1 MEKISIIIVDNH
13 PAIRESIKTLLLNE
27 NSRFEILK
35 EFENG
40 LEVIPYLK
48 TNKPDVI
55 LLDINMPKMNGIETL
70 RKIREEH
77 GQEQNVIVFTGHDE
91 KFLIYELLKLK
102 VNGVVFK
109 DSMMKTLRDYI
120 VMVSNGSVCYPNVVN
135 RLFLFAG
142 TADRHDDELSESD
155 LKMIKL
161 ICDEH
166 TTEEI
171 AEIMC
176 MSKHSVNQ
184 YRSKLLKKTNS
195 KNIAGIVRYAI
206 KNGICN

>member
-1 MEKISIIIVDNH
+1 MGKISIIIVDNH

-27 NSRFEILK
+27 DSRFELLK

-40 LEVIPYLK
+40 LEVIPYLIL
-48 TNKPDVI
+48 NKPDVI

-70 RKIREEH
+70 RKIRDEF
-77 GQEQNVIVFTGHDE
+77 GQEQKVIIFTGHDE
-91 KFLIYELLKLK
+91 KFLIYELFKLK

-109 DSMMKTLRDYI
+109 DSMMSTLREVI
-120 VMVSNGSVCYPNVVN
+120 IMVHNGTNCFPEAVTK
-135 RLFLFAG
+135 LFPG
-142 TADRHDDELSESD
+142 TADSYLDELSASD

-171 AEIMC
+171 ADIMC
-176 MSKHSVNQ
+176 MSIHSINQ

>member
-1 MEKISIIIVDNH
+1 MGKISVIIVDNH
-13 PAIRESIKTLLLNE
+13 PAIRESIKTLMLNE
-27 NSRFEILK
+27 DSRFELLK

-40 LEVIPYLK
+40 LEVIPYLIL
-48 TNKPDVI
+48 NKPDVI

-70 RKIREEH
+70 RKIRDEF
-77 GQEQNVIVFTGHDE
+77 GQEQKVIIFTGHDE
-91 KFLIYELLKLK
+91 KFLIYELFKLK

-109 DSMMKTLRDYI
+109 DSMMSTLREVI
-120 VMVSNGSVCYPNVVN
+120 IMVHNGTNCFPEAVTK
-135 RLFLFAG
+135 LFPG
-142 TADRHDDELSESD
+142 TADSYLDELSASD

-171 AEIMC
+171 ADIMC
-176 MSKHSVNQ
+176 ASIHSVNQ

-206 KNGICN
+206 KNGICT

>member
-1 MEKISIIIVDNH
+1 MKKISIVIVDDH
-13 PAIRESIKTLLLNE
+13 PAIRDSIKSLLINE
-27 NSRFEILK
+27 DSRFDLLK

-48 TNKPDVI
+48 SNKPDVV

-70 RKIREEH
+70 RKIREEY
-77 GQEQNVIVFTGHDE
+77 GQEQKVIIFTGHDE
-91 KFLIYELLKLK
+91 KFLIYELFNLKL
-102 VNGVVFK
+102 NGVVFK
-109 DSMMKTLRDYI
+109 DSLMSTLREVI
-120 VMVSNGSVCYPNVVN
+120 IMVHNGTNCFPEAVTK
-135 RLFLFAG
+135 LFCG
-142 TADRHDDELSESD
+142 TSDSQLDGLSESD

-161 ICDEH
+161 ICEEH

-171 AEIMC
+171 ADIMC
-176 MSKHSVNQ
+176 ASVHSVNQ

-206 KNGICN
+206 NNGICT

>member
-1 MEKISIIIVDNH
+1 MGKISIIIVDNH

-27 NSRFEILK
+27 DSRFELLK

-40 LEVIPYLK
+40 LEVIPYLIL
-48 TNKPDVI
+48 NKPDVI

-70 RKIREEH
+70 HKIRDEF
-77 GQEQNVIVFTGHDE
+77 GQEQKVIIFTGHDE
-91 KFLIYELLKLK
+91 KFLIYELFKLK

-109 DSMMKTLRDYI
+109 DSMMSTLTEVI
-120 VMVSNGSVCYPNVVN
+120 IMVHNGTNCFPEAVTK
-135 RLFLFAG
+135 LFPG
-142 TADRHDDELSESD
+142 TADSYLDELSASD

-171 AEIMC
+171 ADIMC
-176 MSKHSVNQ
+176 MSIHSINQ

>member
-1 MEKISIIIVDNH
+1 MGKISIIIVDNH

-27 NSRFEILK
+27 DSRFELLK

-40 LEVIPYLK
+40 LEVIPYLIL
-48 TNKPDVI
+48 NKPDVI

-70 RKIREEH
+70 RKIRDEFGH
-77 GQEQNVIVFTGHDE
+77 EQKVIIFTGHDE
-91 KFLIYELLKLK
+91 KFLIYELFKLK

-109 DSMMKTLRDYI
+109 DSMMSTLREVI
-120 VMVSNGSVCYPNVVN
+120 IMVHNGTNCFPEAVTK
-135 RLFLFAG
+135 LFPG
-142 TADRHDDELSESD
+142 TADSYLDELSASD

-171 AEIMC
+171 ADIMC
-176 MSKHSVNQ
+176 MSIHSINQ

-206 KNGICN
+206 KNGICT

>member
-1 MEKISIIIVDNH
+1 MGKISVIIVDNH

-27 NSRFEILK
+27 DSRFELLK

-40 LEVIPYLK
+40 LEVIPYLIL
-48 TNKPDVI
+48 NKPDVI

-70 RKIREEH
+70 RKIRDEF
-77 GQEQNVIVFTGHDE
+77 GQEQKVIIFTGHDE
-91 KFLIYELLKLK
+91 KFLIYELFKLK

-109 DSMMKTLRDYI
+109 DSMMSTLTEVI
-120 VMVSNGSVCYPNVVN
+120 IMVHNGTNCFPEAVTK
-135 RLFLFAG
+135 LFPG
-142 TADRHDDELSESD
+142 TADSYLDELSASD

-171 AEIMC
+171 ADIMC
-176 MSKHSVNQ
+176 MSIHSINQ
-184 YRSKLLKKTNS
+184 HRSKLLKKTNS

>member
-1 MEKISIIIVDNH
+1 MGKISIIIVDNH

-27 NSRFEILK
+27 DSRFELLK

-40 LEVIPYLK
+40 LEVIPYLIL
-48 TNKPDVI
+48 NKPDVI

-70 RKIREEH
+70 RKIRDEF
-77 GQEQNVIVFTGHDE
+77 GQEQKVIIFTGHDE
-91 KFLIYELLKLK
+91 KFLIYELFKLK

-109 DSMMKTLRDYI
+109 DSMMSTLREVI
-120 VMVSNGSVCYPNVVN
+120 VMVHNGTNCFPEAVTK
-135 RLFLFAG
+135 LFPG
-142 TADRHDDELSESD
+142 TADSYLDELSASD

-171 AEIMC
+171 ADIMC
-176 MSKHSVNQ
+176 MSIHSINQ

>member
-27 NSRFEILK
+27 DSRFEILK

-70 RKIREEH
+70 RKIREEY
-77 GQEQNVIVFTGHDE
+77 GREQKVISFTGHDE

-109 DSMMKTLRDYI
+109 DCMMSTLKDVI
-120 VMVSNGSVCYPNVVN
+120 MVVSNGNDCYPNEVT
-135 RLFLFAG
+135 RLFSG

-166 TTEEI
+166 TTDEI
-171 AEIMC
+171 ADIMC

-206 KNGICN
+206 NNGICN

>member
-1 MEKISIIIVDNH
+1 MGKISIIIVDNH

-27 NSRFEILK
+27 DSRFELLE

-40 LEVIPYLK
+40 LEVIPYLIL
-48 TNKPDVI
+48 NKPDVI

-70 RKIREEH
+70 RKIRDEF
-77 GQEQNVIVFTGHDE
+77 GQEQKVIIFTGHDE
-91 KFLIYELLKLK
+91 KFLIYELFKLK

-109 DSMMKTLRDYI
+109 DSMMSTLREVI
-120 VMVSNGSVCYPNVVN
+120 IMVHNGTNCFPEAVTK
-135 RLFLFAG
+135 LFPG
-142 TADRHDDELSESD
+142 TADSYLDELSASD

-171 AEIMC
+171 ADIMC
-176 MSKHSVNQ
+176 MSIHSINQ

-206 KNGICN
+206 KNGICT

>member
-1 MEKISIIIVDNH
+1 MGKISVIIVDNH

-27 NSRFEILK
+27 DSRFELLE

-40 LEVIPYLK
+40 LEVIPYLIL
-48 TNKPDVI
+48 NKPDVI

-70 RKIREEH
+70 HKIRDEF
-77 GQEQNVIVFTGHDE
+77 GQEQKVIIFTGHDE
-91 KFLIYELLKLK
+91 KFLIYELFKLK

-109 DSMMKTLRDYI
+109 DSMMSTLREVI
-120 VMVSNGSVCYPNVVN
+120 VMVHNGTNCFPEAVTK
-135 RLFLFAG
+135 LFPG
-142 TADRHDDELSESD
+142 TADSYLDELSASD

-171 AEIMC
+171 ADIMC
-176 MSKHSVNQ
+176 MSIHSINQ

-206 KNGICN
+206 KNGICT

>member
-1 MEKISIIIVDNH
+1 MGKISIIIVDNH

-27 NSRFEILK
+27 DSRFELLK

-40 LEVIPYLK
+40 LEVIPYLIL
-48 TNKPDVI
+48 NKPDVI

-70 RKIREEH
+70 RKIRDEF
-77 GQEQNVIVFTGHDE
+77 GQEQKVIIFTGHDE
-91 KFLIYELLKLK
+91 KFLIYELFKLK

-109 DSMMKTLRDYI
+109 DSMMSTLREVI
-120 VMVSNGSVCYPNVVN
+120 IMVHNGTNCFPEAVTK
-135 RLFLFAG
+135 LFPG
-142 TADRHDDELSESD
+142 TADSYLDELSASD

-171 AEIMC
+171 ADIMC
-176 MSKHSVNQ
+176 MSIHSINQ

-206 KNGICN
+206 KNGICT